1 MTRSETRAIS
11 HDSSQDGSFFF
22 FLCCVKV
29 RSRSFETE
37 VFVEYQRKM
46 LRNPMLLFWGRAFL
60 ETKALTAI
68 IVLFYMHRG
77 VTLDEVFYL
86 SIIWSLTSLVT
97 EIPSG
102 YLADR
107 IGRKRT
113 ILLGAFLLFASIL
126 NRYYATGFWMFVS
139 VFVLMSSAFSC
150 FSGTEEAMLFES
162 LKATGQEQKMTAY
175 NGRLFSARSMFRI
188 LFPTIGATIAKDLLE
203 WQFQIVNSI
212 DAVATIVAFIIFL
225 FLTEPTHERHVAEM
239 ELGVFRQS
247 LKTIKQHPWM
257 MRVSLNKIAVFTA
270 SFFTWRVYQP
280 LLTEHGVSTFA
291 LGIFFFLTSLMSFV
305 STRYLGLVTAKLG
318 TARFLCWTAVMTTTC
333 LFIGSVAT
341 IPWVLFSSLLF
352 VEVFA
357 TMREPAFSHIINHH
371 VHSESRV
378 TTLSNLNMI
387 KGVVDIPI
395 IFLGGYVATINI
407 RFPLVIGIITCLIA
421 LFIVPIRKSDE
432 PPVHT

>member
-1 MTRSETRAIS
+1 M
-11 HDSSQDGSFFF
+11 
-22 FLCCVKV
+22 
-29 RSRSFETE
+29 E
-37 VFVEYQRKM
+37 VFVEYHRKM
-46 LRNPMLLFWGRAFL
+46 LRNPMLLLWGRAFL

-77 VTLDEVFYL
+77 VTIDEVFYL

-113 ILLGAFLLFASIL
+113 ILLVASLLFVSIL
-126 NRYYATGFWMFVS
+126 SRYFATGFWMFAG

-188 LFPTIGATIAKDLLE
+188 LFPTIGALIAKDLLE

-212 DAVATIVAFIIFL
+212 DVVATIVALIIFL
-225 FLTEPTHERHVAEM
+225 FLTEPKHEKQVAEL
-239 ELGVFRQS
+239 EFGIFRQS

-257 MRVSLNKIAVFTA
+257 MRVNLNKIAVFTA

-318 TARFLCWTAVMTTTC
+318 TTRFLFWTAVMTTVC
-333 LFIGSVAT
+333 LLIGSVAT
-341 IPWVLFSSLLF
+341 IPWVLFASLLF

-357 TMREPAFSHIINHH
+357 TMREPAFSHIINYH
-371 VHSESRV
+371 VHSGSRV
-378 TTLSNLNMI
+378 TTLSNLNML
-387 KGVVDIPI
+387 KGIFDIPI
-395 IFLGGYVATINI
+395 IFLGGYVSTMNI
-407 RFPLVIGIITCLIA
+407 RYPLVIGIITCLIA
-421 LFIVPIRKSDE
+421 LLVVPIRKSDE
-432 PPVHT
+432 PPCHT